1 MQSQNA
7 YRLLLFAATTAAS
20 DAPAAGVVVVSEL
33 SFKICCLL
41 LNKFAASQSSSFGAF
56 SAQRNHKYL
65 NHVVEKYIE
74 CSSVCSICYNAYDT
88 QNYIQCD
95 KTK

>member
-7 YRLLLFAATTAAS
+7 YRLLLFAATTAPA
-20 DAPAAGVVVVSEL
+20 APAGGVVVVSEL
-33 SFKICCLL
+33 SFKICSLL

-56 SAQRNHKYL
+56 SAQRSHKYL

-88 QNYIQCD
+88 QNYIRCD